1 MALSAWFSVEKSLY
15 HFSETISSK
24 TSFSYVARLWMVWPD
39 ASISPSLLALYVQA
53 DGFLT
58 WAILVTSL
66 SLAKM
71 IVNNIVRFFFKK
83 VLFLGI
89 THTKNQGLQKIPS
102 VHKNKHPGLTCRS
115 LKNPRAYLFR
125 EHQSN
130 RSILWSVLGQP
141 LANKTE
147 NPPSP

>member
-1 MALSAWFSVEKSLY
+1 MALAAWFSVEKSLY

-24 TSFSYVARLWMVWPD
+24 TSFSYVARLRMVWPD
-39 ASISPSLLALYVQA
+39 VSVSPSLLALNVQA

-71 IVNNIVRFFFKK
+71 IVNNIVRLFFKFKK
-83 VLFLGI
+83 VLFLEI
-89 THTKNQGLQKIPS
+89 IYTKNQSLQKIPS
-102 VHKNKHPGLTCRS
+102 VHKNKYPGPTCRS
-115 LKNPRAYLFR
+115 LKNPLTYLFK

-130 RSILWSVLGQP
+130 QSIL
-141 LANKTE
+141 
-147 NPPSP
+147 